1 MLEHY
6 VVQVTSKVGSPV
18 LGTFWNCVQYSKVP
32 ELVKVNAV
40 PDVSIGTNP
49 NVAAL
54 HEFVSVSNP
63 ITM

>member
-1 MLEHY
+1 M
-6 VVQVTSKVGSPV
+6 SKVGSPV

-40 PDVSIGTNP
+40 PDVNIGTNP